1 MHFPIAPCSSIK
13 DTAKERA
20 NFVGEVHSFIAHLS
34 LTKSALIL
42 FLQLGKQLVRAVK
55 GDCYVTAHD
64 DYNL

>member
-55 GDCYVTAHD
+55 GDC
-64 DYNL
+64 